1 MTTPPCSGY
10 CTGCGQPCGMTT
22 PQGVTTPLPQGMTTP
37 LQRVTTPRDDHP
49 SKSDHPSLINPPIL
63 VTTEIAALHAG
74 RPVRTIYRWATERRL
89 TRHGTPGKG
98 NARWNLREIP
108 GWSPSSGRPQP
119 PPPPVL

>member
-1 MTTPPCSGY
+1 MTTP
-10 CTGCGQPCGMTT
+10 T
-22 PQGVTTPLPQGMTTP
+22 PTVVTTETP
-37 LQRVTTPRDDHP
+37 VQLLV
-49 SKSDHPSLINPPIL
+49 PIL

-74 RPVRTIYRWATERRL
+74 RPVRTIYRWANERRL

-108 GWSPSSGRPQP
+108 GWSPRSGRPQP